1 MCGPRTVYLCKD
13 WADLPQ
19 SPMRRCGGR
28 VKSAAV
34 GIILRGG
41 PGHETG
47 DRDCHRST
55 AGVLHHRHQRGL
67 RHQRRNGPNCRRP
80 ELLIQR
86 SRKCLARRAL
96 RGHPKAM
103 RRKIFR
109 QLLRRQAVV
118 GDVSFCVVPAKA
130 GTHNHRAQSRWDR
143 SLQSGLSSSIS
154 RIFQSRCQFFNCF
167 SRAIASRG
175 DANVS
180 AWTMRCTPYFLTNS
194 EPRPLRCRSSL
205 VRKSW

>member
-67 RHQRRNGPNCRRP
+67 RHQRRNGPNGRRP

-86 SRKCLARRAL
+86 PRKCLARRAL

-118 GDVSFCVVPAKA
+118 GDVRKTFPIAPWQCLFTKFGKTSATTAAYCPGYVSPVRMARRFANSYTGMPGAPLGSRPAA
-130 GTHNHRAQSRWDR
+130 
-143 SLQSGLSSSIS
+143 IS
-154 RIFQSRCQFFNCF
+154 RQ
-167 SRAIASRG
+167 
-175 DANVS
+175 
-180 AWTMRCTPYFLTNS
+180 
-194 EPRPLRCRSSL
+194 
-205 VRKSW
+205 